1 MVRNNQIAHRECEA
15 NDQHK
20 AQPAKQEQ
28 QKLDREKR
36 PATEIKDKTND
47 AAISTEAWG
56 PKR

>member
-28 QKLDREKR
+28 LELDRKRR
-36 PATEIKDKTND
+36 PATEMKDD
-47 AAISTEAWG
+47 AVISTEARG
-56 PKR
+56 PER